1 MGIIKSTILISYN
14 KPSNIAELH
23 PLSTIQYP
31 FQESKLESK
40 KNNLDVDLLK
50 TT

>member
-1 MGIIKSTILISYN
+1 MDIIKNKILITYN

-23 PLSTIQYP
+23 PLSTIQCP
-31 FQESKLESK
+31 FQESKRESK
-40 KNNLDVDLLK
+40 KNNLGVDLLK